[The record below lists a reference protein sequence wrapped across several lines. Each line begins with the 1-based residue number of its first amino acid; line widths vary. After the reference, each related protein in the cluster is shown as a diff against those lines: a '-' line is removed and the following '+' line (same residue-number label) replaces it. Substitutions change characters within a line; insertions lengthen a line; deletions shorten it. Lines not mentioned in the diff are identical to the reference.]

1 MMWGWPFMGGF
12 GFLGA
17 FLAVLAALFVFRW
30 LTGGAKP
37 SSAALDILQTRYA
50 KGEITREDYERMKK
64 DLGS

>member
-1 MMWGWPFMGGF
+1 MHGF
-12 GFLGA
+12 SFLGV

-30 LTGGAKP
+30 LTRGGRF

-64 DLGS
+64 DLAS